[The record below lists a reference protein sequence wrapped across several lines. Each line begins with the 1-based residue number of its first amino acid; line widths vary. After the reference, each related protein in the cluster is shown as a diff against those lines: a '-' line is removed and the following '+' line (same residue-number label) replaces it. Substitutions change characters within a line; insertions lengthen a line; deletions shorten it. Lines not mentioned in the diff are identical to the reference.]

1 MARMEVVEY
10 RLPGTSLCG
19 KSSVWKGR
27 LGSSCEDSCFRIRLK
42 TDNSRARAFHFLKMK

>member
-27 LGSSCEDSCFRIRLK
+27 LGSSYEDSCFHIRLK